1 MVLQMNEVFGCYMD
15 PETANAASL
24 DESVKTLESVAA
36 IMIQLALEKKNL
48 RAELNSTD
56 DEDVMGEIGQE
67 LKMIRSEES
76 SWQRIAS
83 CLQSI
88 IKVP

>member
-1 MVLQMNEVFGCYMD
+1 MNEVFGCYMD

-48 RAELNSTD
+48 RAELNNTD

-88 IKVP
+88 IKIP